1 MKVSKEESLREP
13 VEKFFAEKNY
23 TVYHEVKLL
32 ARKIDVVAKRKSQIV
47 AIELKLHDWARAL
60 QQAYLNLHVS
70 DYSYIALPESLCQ
83 HLSPKIYPLAAENGI
98 GLMSVDGMAKEIMT
112 GRHSTMII
120 PHLRRTFLG
129 QIAAS
134 QPDPR

>member
-70 DYSYIALPESLCQ
+70 DY
-83 HLSPKIYPLAAENGI
+83 
-98 GLMSVDGMAKEIMT
+98 
-112 GRHSTMII
+112 
-120 PHLRRTFLG
+120 
-129 QIAAS
+129 
-134 QPDPR
+134 